1 MQGPPMFFG
10 RLYGSFAEGVRAHPF
25 FYRVG
30 GILLGI
36 GILVILLRFVLGLGA
51 TTNMNDGNP
60 WGIWIAFDVVVGT
73 ALGTGG
79 FLMAIIIY
87 VFNKWD
93 YHPLIRSAVMT
104 SAFGYTIA
112 GISVIVD
119 LGRWWN
125 APNLLAPW
133 LYNTNSVL
141 LEVALC
147 IMAYTLVVWI
157 EFVPVLLERRKDLP
171 ILQWSPLQKLLEHI
185 AKYPKRWNRTLIV
198 VISLGVLLPIMHQ
211 SSLGSMMVIAGAK
224 VHPLWQTP
232 VLPLLFLFSVAFMGY
247 SVVVMESFAS
257 SHFLDRSCECH
268 LIQRIIPVI
277 TVIGLIWIGLRFG
290 TLFFEGKFG
299 MFFGSGLYSI
309 FFWTEII
316 LVVAGTMVIM
326 FKRYSN
332 RPKYIFFSAFLLV
345 AAGALYR
352 MNTYL
357 VAFSPGDGY
366 VYFPSVIE
374 TLATLGFLALEVM
387 LYILFIRVLPVLP
400 THEHETKQ
408 YQ

>member
-1 MQGPPMFFG
+1 
-10 RLYGSFAEGVRAHPF
+10 
-25 FYRVG
+25 
-30 GILLGI
+30 
-36 GILVILLRFVLGLGA
+36 
-51 TTNMNDGNP
+51 
-60 WGIWIAFDVVVGT
+60 
-73 ALGTGG
+73 
-79 FLMAIIIY
+79 
-87 VFNKWD
+87 
-93 YHPLIRSAVMT
+93 MT

-125 APNLLAPW
+125 FANLLAPW
-133 LYNTNSVL
+133 LYNHTSVL

-157 EFVPVLLERRKDLP
+157 EFVPVLMERRKDLP
-171 ILQWSPLQKLLEHI
+171 ILQWTPLKRLLEHI

-257 SHFLDRSCECH
+257 SHFLYRPCECP

-277 TVIGLIWIGLRFG
+277 TVIGLIWIGLRFA

-299 MFFGSGLYSI
+299 MLFGSGLYSI
-309 FFWTEII
+309 FFWTEIV
-316 LVVAGTMVIM
+316 LVVAGIMMMM
-326 FKRYSN
+326 FKRYSY

-357 VAFSPGDGY
+357 IAFSPGDGY

-400 THEHETKQ
+400 AHEHETKQ
-408 YQ
+408 HQ